1 MSFDVGTGLARV
13 NACAEASDAGPA
25 LLPLPQDKTGA
36 ERARLK
42 SGTPS
47 EDPEALQ
54 ERALTSQD
62 SSTDN
67 LET

>member
-1 MSFDVGTGLARV
+1 MLAQPSYLSLGIRQ
-13 NACAEASDAGPA
+13 E
-25 LLPLPQDKTGA
+25 Q
-36 ERARLK
+36 RARLK
-42 SGTPS
+42 SGTPPS